1 MRAILEANSKP
12 NALFDILSNLRLTSN
27 CDDSNSNY
35 GKAVVTQAHPKDEDT
50 IVAVQQPVKPMRALS
65 TRRKGTV
72 RRMPTLREN
81 GTGEQDRD
89 DDDLTATGTPCVAG
103 EFRSAL
109 DTLFNILGETQ
120 NWYVFCIKLSTRM
133 IRSCPTSSRG
143 VLSRA
148 RFIVLPDPRS
158 QNGT

>member
-1 MRAILEANSKP
+1 MQDGRG
-12 NALFDILSNLRLTSN
+12 LSLCMPSLRPTASPTHSSISSLIVA
-27 CDDSNSNY
+27 SNSNY
-35 GKAVVTQAHPKDEDT
+35 GKAVATQAHPKHEDT
-50 IVAVQQPVKPMRALS
+50 IIAVQQPVKPLRALS
-65 TRRKGTV
+65 THRKGTV

-89 DDDLTATGTPCVAG
+89 DDDLITTGTPCVAG

-120 NWYVFCIKLSTRM
+120 NWYEFCIKLSTRM

-148 RFIVLPDPRS
+148 RFVVS
-158 QNGT
+158 V